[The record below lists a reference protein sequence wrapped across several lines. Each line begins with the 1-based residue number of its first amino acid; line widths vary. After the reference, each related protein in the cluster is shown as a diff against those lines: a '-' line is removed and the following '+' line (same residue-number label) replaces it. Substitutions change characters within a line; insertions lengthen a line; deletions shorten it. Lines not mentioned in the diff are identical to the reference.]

1 MFKASV
7 SIGGVLVAI
16 ETDVPYPDVANDLTN
31 RAAELMKQT
40 LAEVK
45 TAGWTPFD
53 VLEDDDDDD

>member
-7 SIGGVLVAI
+7 NIGGVTVSI

-40 LAEVK
+40 LAEVR
-45 TAGWTPFD
+45 TSGWTPFD
-53 VLEDDDDDD
+53 IIDVDDDDD